1 MISPAAFG
9 PFPFLYPLIDT
20 DVCAARG
27 HDPIALATACLAGG
41 ARVLQLRCKRDS
53 SAAFLALADRLVR
66 LAREQ
71 GAAVIINDRPDIA
84 RLSGAA
90 GVHVGQDDL
99 LVADVRRVAG
109 ADAIVGV
116 STHDTTQVDAALA
129 GPATY
134 IAVGPIFG
142 TTTKD
147 TGYDA
152 RGLNLVRYAAGR
164 GKPVVAIGGITLDRA
179 ARVIGAGATGI
190 AVITDLLTGDDAE
203 LQTRRFIAAIA
214 PVGDR
219 CVDQP
224 DES

>member
-9 PFPFLYPLIDT
+9 RFPFLYPIIDT
-20 DVCAARG
+20 EVCAARRR
-27 HDPIALATACLAGG
+27 DPMALAAACLAGG

-53 SAAFLALADRLVR
+53 SAAFLALADGLVR

-71 GAAVIINDRPDIA
+71 GATVIINDRPDIA
-84 RLSGAA
+84 RLSDAA
-90 GVHVGQDDL
+90 GVHVGQEDL
-99 LVADVRRVAG
+99 LVADVHRIAG
-109 ADAIVGV
+109 ADAIVGL
-116 STHDTTQVDAALA
+116 STHDRTQVDVALT

-152 RGLNLVRYAAGR
+152 RGLELVRYAAGR
-164 GKPVVAIGGITLDRA
+164 GKPVVAIGGISLDRA
-179 ARVIGAGATGI
+179 ARVIDSGATGI

-214 PVGDR
+214 PIGDR
-219 CVDQP
+219 FVDP
-224 DES
+224 ADES